1 MTSEAST
8 SPQVHKNKTRQS
20 AILLP
25 PLGFYYAALPS
36 PSPPPSPATPPP
48 TRQTT
53 TEARASGHDRQEAQV
68 LQEAAQGQ
76 PLGADADTVADTG
89 KRRRSGAAKRHQ
101 ADEEEF
107 MPSSISAKILRK
119 ALKQQQEQQE
129 EILHVLFSLLMAQII
144 KLCYYMG

>member
-8 SPQVHKNKTRQS
+8 SPQKQNPPIRHLR
-20 AILLP
+20 P
-25 PLGFYYAALPS
+25 PLGFYYTVLPS
-36 PSPPPSPATPPP
+36 PSPPPSPAAPPP

-76 PLGADADTVADTG
+76 PLGANADAVVDTG

-101 ADEEEF
+101 AEEEEF
-107 MPSSISAKILRK
+107 MPTSISAKILRE
-119 ALKQQQEQQE
+119 ALK
-129 EILHVLFSLLMAQII
+129 
-144 KLCYYMG
+144 K

>member
-8 SPQVHKNKTRQS
+8 SQQVHKNKTRQS
-20 AILLP
+20 TILLP
-25 PLGFYYAALPS
+25 PLGFYYAAPPS
-36 PSPPPSPATPPP
+36 PSPPPFPAAPPP

-76 PLGADADTVADTG
+76 PLDAKADAVVDTG

-101 ADEEEF
+101 ADE
-107 MPSSISAKILRK
+107 
-119 ALKQQQEQQE
+119 
-129 EILHVLFSLLMAQII
+129 ILHVLFSLRMAQII
-144 KLCYYMG
+144 NLCNYMG